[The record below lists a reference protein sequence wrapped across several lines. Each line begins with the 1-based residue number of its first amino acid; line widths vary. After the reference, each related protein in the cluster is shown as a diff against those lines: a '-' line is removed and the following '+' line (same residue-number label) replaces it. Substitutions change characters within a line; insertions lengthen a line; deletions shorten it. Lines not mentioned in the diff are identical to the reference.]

1 MVLLKVLH
9 VRSTINTRKITQ
21 TLLSRYGVDHPSL
34 ILGNREKL
42 ESRCLKLYGVKH
54 HTQHTGIKAKVRN
67 TCSKRYVGGHPLR
80 DPSVQQTRQENYLEK
95 SDGKYIHHSQDPEVQ
110 LKKRDNYL
118 VKSGGKYTNPM
129 QDPGVFNRVKR
140 HKIQRSNSWWKTIHP
155 TTRIRTTSIRIHD

>member
-95 SDGKYIHHSQDPEVQ
+95 SDGKY
-110 LKKRDNYL
+110 
-118 VKSGGKYTNPM
+118 TNPM